1 MGRRTKMTKKVEE
14 QMDMVE
20 QELQRLPIMEENMSL
35 ISKSIKEINM

>member
-20 QELQRLPIMEENMSL
+20 QELHRLPIMEENMSL